1 MKRTLMMGALG
12 ALVAFAT
19 LVGTP
24 AQAQTFPSKP
34 VTLIVPWP
42 AGGSTDLAMRA
53 LADATQKHLGQ
64 PIVIENKAGAS
75 GTLGP
80 AQMAATSKPD
90 GYTIAQMPITVF
102 RLPYMA
108 KTTFDPTKDF
118 TYVAGLTGYTF
129 GVVVRKD
136 APWQTFKEMIEFA
149 KANPGKIKYGTPGS
163 GTSLH
168 IGMEQIAKQ
177 SGVKWTQVP
186 FKGAAETN
194 AALLGGH
201 VDAVADSTGW
211 GALVNSGDFRLLVTW
226 GATRTKNW
234 PNVPTLSELG
244 IKLVANSPYG
254 IAGPKGID
262 PAVVKVLHD
271 AFAKGV
277 QEPSYAEALKKFDQ
291 ELAYLNTAEYEKHAV
306 QQIEEA
312 KKLIEELGLK
322 TN

>member
-1 MKRTLMMGALG
+1 MKRSLWIL
-12 ALVAFAT
+12 AFAALMG
-19 LVGTP
+19 LVTAS
-24 AQAQTFPSKP
+24 AQAQTFPTKP

-42 AGGSTDLAMRA
+42 AGGSSDLVIRA
-53 LADATQKHLGQ
+53 LAEATQKHLGQ
-64 PIVIENKAGAS
+64 PIVIENKPGAS

-80 AQMAATSKPD
+80 AQMAATAKPD

-102 RLPYMA
+102 RLPYMT

-129 GVVVRKD
+129 GVVVK
-136 APWQTFKEMIEFA
+136 AKSPWKTFKDLIEHA
-149 KANPGKIKYGTPGS
+149 KANPGKVKYGTPGT

-226 GATRTKNW
+226 GAERTKNW
-234 PNVPTLSELG
+234 PNVPTSRSS
-244 IKLVANSPYG
+244 ASTWSPTR
-254 IAGPKGID
+254 P
-262 PAVVKVLHD
+262 
-271 AFAKGV
+271 
-277 QEPSYAEALKKFDQ
+277 
-291 ELAYLNTAEYEKHAV
+291 TA
-306 QQIEEA
+306 
-312 KKLIEELGLK
+312 
-322 TN
+322 